1 MRPRTELTER
11 QKRKRR
17 KAIFRQSLLALAALL
32 LVAGAILLISALI
45 RGAKKPSPPKTDD
58 PPPASDSAQP
68 TPSGEEPPAGQP
80 AALGPASDAEPLMEI
95 GEAIQSECAILIDA
109 DANVALAVKNADQ
122 TIYPASMTKVM
133 TVLTAAEAI
142 PDLNATFTM
151 TGAIIDPLYRQ
162 GATITGLRAGE
173 SVTALDLLYGAALRS
188 AADAA
193 EGLAALCDGDT
204 PAFLLR
210 MNSRARE
217 LGLSDTTHFSNPSGV
232 FAEDHVTTARDEA
245 AIMRA
250 AMENEICA
258 RVLST
263 VKYVTAPTPSEPEGL
278 TFYNKYLDWFAEKQP
293 ERNTV
298 TACKSG
304 YVWQAKNC
312 IVTYAVGE
320 SGRHY
325 ICVTAG
331 APTAAAM
338 MKDQRLILST
348 YGG

>member
-1 MRPRTELTER
+1 MEPRTERSER

-17 KAIFRQSLLALAALL
+17 KAIFRQSLLALIALL
-32 LVAGAILLISALI
+32 LLAGAILLTSALI
-45 RGAKKPSPPKTDD
+45 RSAKRSAPPKTDNPPVTVD
-58 PPPASDSAQP
+58 PAEPPVGED
-68 TPSGEEPPAGQP
+68 PSGGQP
-80 AALGPASDAEPLMEI
+80 AGLGPAADAELLMEI

-109 DANVALAVKNADQ
+109 DANVALAVKNADSV
-122 TIYPASMTKVM
+122 IYPASMTKVM

-142 PDLNATFTM
+142 PDLGVSFIM
-151 TGAIIDPLYRQ
+151 TGDIIDPLYRQ

-173 SVTALDLLYGAALRS
+173 SVTALDLLHGAALRS

-193 EGLAALCDGDT
+193 EGLAVLSDGDAA
-204 PAFLLR
+204 AFLRR
-210 MNSRARE
+210 MNDMARE
-217 LGLSDTTHFSNPSGV
+217 LGLSEATHFSNSSGV
-232 FAEDHVTTARDEA
+232 FAADHVTTARDMA

-250 AMENEICA
+250 AMANRTCA
-258 RVLST
+258 HVLST

-278 TFYNKYLDWFAEKQP
+278 TFYNKYLDWFMEKQP

-304 YVWQAKNC
+304 YIWQAKNC

-331 APTAAAM
+331 APTAAVM